1 MIWGCLKIGYSPCWV
16 CLWTWGKWDSQTT
29 TQPPSFA
36 RWLQRFKENKFV
48 RVEKKN
54 ITALDSIKSW
64 LCLITYISTQ
74 YMCPWLI
81 WQKSFEM
88 AAGKV
93 MFLVG
98 NGQFG
103 FTSTIQQSIMADSQ
117 SHIFQT
123 MFAMFMS
130 TSKTWMPIIGKQTN
144 LYRNHWKTNPCI
156 FSLFTQPRLGSRPRL
171 SLKVVNLVKIQER
184 PRSSRASQRSV
195 DPAAW
200 SHPAAISATQ
210 HSEEKKGFTLQTVVL
225 CI

>member
-1 MIWGCLKIGYSPCWV
+1 MILGCLKIGYSPCWV

-29 TQPPSFA
+29 QPPSFA
-36 RWLQRFKENKFV
+36 RWLQKFKENKFV
-48 RVEKKN
+48 HVEEKN

-93 MFLVG
+93 MFFVG
-98 NGQFG
+98 NGQLG
-103 FTSTIQQSIMADSQ
+103 FTSNIQQSIMADSQ

-130 TSKTWMPIIGKQTN
+130 TSKTWTIIGQKDQHIPKSLEN
-144 LYRNHWKTNPCI
+144 EPCI
-156 FSLFTQPRLGSRPRL
+156 FSLFTQARL
-171 SLKVVNLVKIQER
+171 
-184 PRSSRASQRSV
+184 RSAPGFRWKWWIWWRSKSPGPAGHLRSGPG
-195 DPAAW
+195 PAAW
-200 SHPAAISATQ
+200 SHPAVISATFGR
-210 HSEEKKGFTLQTVVL
+210 KKRDLRCRQW
-225 CI
+225 CYIYRDI